1 VGEAGAE
8 AIIPLDRLGSLG
20 STNINVTVNA
30 GMGTDGRAV
39 GDEIVRVLKQYER
52 LNGYLPLTAQ
62 AVV

>member
-1 VGEAGAE
+1 V
-8 AIIPLDRLGSLG
+8 IPLDRLGSLG